1 MYVAS
6 RRGAVHIPPTREAL
20 ARLRLKALRRGVWFR
35 ELSRDE
41 RVLMKLVIRV
51 THRIRSFLLARLI
64 SGIVKKLVDALESEV
79 AQLMRVVG
87 RSLAQK
93 LSGIAQSWGNRSAE
107 RWPQDSGFI
116 QYLTI
121 MNLNKP

>member
-1 MYVAS
+1 
-6 RRGAVHIPPTREAL
+6 
-20 ARLRLKALRRGVWFR
+20 
-35 ELSRDE
+35 
-41 RVLMKLVIRV
+41 MKLVIRV
-51 THRIRSFLLARLI
+51 THRIRSFFLARLI
-64 SGIVKKLVDALESEV
+64 SGIVEKLLEALESEI
-79 AQLMRVVG
+79 AQLMRTFG
-87 RSLAQK
+87 RGLAQK

>member
-1 MYVAS
+1 MDVAG
-6 RRGAVHIPPTREAL
+6 RIGAVHVPPTREAL
-20 ARLRLKALRRGVWFR
+20 ARLRLRALRRGIWFK

-51 THRIRSFLLARLI
+51 THRIRSFFLARLI
-64 SGIVKKLVDALESEV
+64 SAIVKKLLEALESEV
-79 AQLMRVVG
+79 AQLMRTFG
-87 RSLAQK
+87 TGLAHK
-93 LSGIAQSWGNRSAE
+93 LSGIAQRWGNRSAE
-107 RWPQDSGFI
+107 KWPQDSGFI